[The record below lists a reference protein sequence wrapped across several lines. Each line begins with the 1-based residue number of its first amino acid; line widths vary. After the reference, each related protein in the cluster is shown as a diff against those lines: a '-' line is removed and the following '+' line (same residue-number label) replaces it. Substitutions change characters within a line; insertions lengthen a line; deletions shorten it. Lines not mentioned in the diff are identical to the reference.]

1 MIANDAGD
9 MIRYVTLLS
18 NCLQCHGLKEYTSL
32 IQSFRLPTFIPNSP
46 LAITTAQE
54 ESNHDKNDCNKSHC
68 GDNGNVN
75 GGRRLRSGVYKNV
88 RT

>member
-54 ESNHDKNDCNKSHC
+54 ESNHGKNDCNKSHC

-75 GGRRLRSGVYKNV
+75 GGRRLRSGLYKNV

>member
-9 MIRYVTLLS
+9 MIRYGTLLS
-18 NCLQCHGLKEYTSL
+18 NCLQCHELKEYTSL

-46 LAITTAQE
+46 LAITAQE
-54 ESNHDKNDCNKSHC
+54 ESNHDKNDCNKRHC
-68 GDNGNVN
+68 GDNGNDN
-75 GGRRLRSGVYKNV
+75 GGRRLRSGLYKNV